1 MKNGY
6 WKMDVVIRRENATLS
21 TRHLVNS
28 SPGQLVTWSPETEHS

>member
-6 WKMDVVIRRENATLS
+6 WKMDVVIRRDNATWS

-28 SPGQLVTWSPETEHS
+28 SPGHLKPNILKNR